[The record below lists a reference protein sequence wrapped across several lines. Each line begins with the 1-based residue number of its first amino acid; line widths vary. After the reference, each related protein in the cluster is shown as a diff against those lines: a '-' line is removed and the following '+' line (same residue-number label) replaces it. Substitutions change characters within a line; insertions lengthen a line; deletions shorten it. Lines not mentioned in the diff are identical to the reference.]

1 MAILILLA
9 ETSIQLV
16 PDGTILF
23 HIALILVMVAVL
35 NRTLFKP
42 INQILTER
50 EKRGTGAVAEAEDL
64 ERQVMAGNK
73 QYNDALRAAR
83 ASGYKLMEE
92 RRGEELRNREEV
104 LGSLK
109 TTIEARLMR
118 ERAAIESQSTEA
130 QNQFDSLPL
139 GTQIRDQVLKPLENS
154 GRVE

>member
-16 PDGTILF
+16 PDGSILF

-50 EKRGTGAVAEAEDL
+50 EKRGSGALAEAEDL
-64 ERQVMAGNK
+64 ERQVKAGNK
-73 QYNDALRAAR
+73 QYIDALRTAR

-109 TTIEARLMR
+109 TDIEARLMR
-118 ERAAIESQSTEA
+118 ERSAIESQSTEA
-130 QNQFDSLPL
+130 RNQFDSLPL